1 MPLVAPDPI
10 TSARLVVRP
19 IAESDLAALLAVNGD
34 EQVTGFLPYATWQS
48 MVDAEAWYQRML
60 TLQAGGTAL
69 QFVVADRQTGSDI
82 GTCLLFRYDEASARA
97 ELGYVMG
104 RSHWGRGCMR
114 EALQALIGWAFDG
127 IALRRLEAEVD
138 PRNARSAQLL
148 LRLGFTKE
156 GLLRQ
161 RWITKGLATDVEVYG
176 LLRHEWPGPQ
186 PLAATGTTDA

>member
-1 MPLVAPDPI
+1 M
-10 TSARLVVRP
+10 
-19 IAESDLAALLAVNGD
+19 
-34 EQVTGFLPYATWQS
+34 
-48 MVDAEAWYQRML
+48 
-60 TLQAGGTAL
+60 
-69 QFVVADRQTGSDI
+69 
-82 GTCLLFRYDEASARA
+82 
-97 ELGYVMG
+97 
-104 RSHWGRGCMR
+104 
-114 EALQALIGWAFDG
+114 
-127 IALRRLEAEVD
+127 EAEVD